1 MNNEFFDDVQ
11 KAASEPTVEPTK
23 VDQHTQNPDTKEEKS
38 APKIRVKRI
47 MDPENYLSL
56 GFVKRYRNFMIFVF
70 IMTILYI
77 ANSHFAVQ
85 TQFNIK
91 KLDEKIKEL
100 NSEYIILKSD
110 IMNLSKQ
117 SEVAKMVES
126 DSIKILKTPPTPIPP
141 FQEQEP

>member
-11 KAASEPTVEPTK
+11 KAASAPEVEPTK
-23 VDQHTQNPDTKEEKS
+23 VDQHTQQPESNTDKS

-56 GFVKRYRNFMIFVF
+56 DFVKKYRNYMIFVF
-70 IMTILYI
+70 VMTILYI

-141 FQEQEP
+141 FQQQEP